1 VFYINLHEI
10 INSIDS
16 TLEKTVTSYNNSF
29 ADNFIDE
36 LKNYLTKSE
45 LTENFKNL
53 PNYTL
58 FTLDRYEGNF
68 AVCENRTTGE
78 MINIPKT
85 VIDSSAKEGDILK
98 FENDKFQINI
108 SETEKQNDF
117 VQNLFKN
124 KNKWKFIKH

>member
-1 VFYINLHEI
+1 MFYINLHEI

-124 KNKWKFIKH
+124 KNK

>member
-124 KNKWKFIKH
+124 KNK